1 MSGAI
6 GFIGLGIMGD
16 GMARILIKSGR
27 KLVVWNR
34 TAAKAEALKAESP
47 DSVVVAATP
56 AEALAQVELAYVM
69 LSTPD
74 VVKAVYEM
82 EGGVLAGVAAG
93 KKIVDCATLAVED
106 MTRLNEQVTSK
117 GGRFLEAPVSGSK
130 GPAANGQLIFLCGG
144 DEALYTECAADL
156 DAMGKAKFFFG
167 EVGAG
172 TKIKLCVNMTM
183 GSLMCAFGEGFSLC
197 TSSGMDASKLLE
209 VLGLGV
215 CGCPLLSLKGAKML
229 AGDHAPNFPL
239 QHAEKDMRLAIGLAA
254 KGGLALP
261 LASVGQANMKRAMD
275 EDKLGDQDFS
285 SVFETQKKQKL

>member
-1 MSGAI
+1 MS
-6 GFIGLGIMGD
+6 
-16 GMARILIKSGR
+16 RILLKAGR

-34 TAAKAEALKAESP
+34 TAAKAEALKAEAP
-47 DSVVVAATP
+47 EQVTVVATP
-56 AEALAQVELAYVM
+56 AAVLAACELSYVM

-74 VVKAVYEM
+74 VVKTVYEM
-82 EGGVLAGVAAG
+82 ENGILAGVVAG
-93 KKIVDCATLAVED
+93 KKVVDCATLAVED
-106 MTRLNEQVTSK
+106 MVRLNGQVTSK

-144 DEALYTECAADL
+144 DEALYAECAADL

-167 EVGAG
+167 AVGAG

-183 GSLMCAFGEGFSLC
+183 GSLMCAFSEGFSLC
-197 TSSGMDASKLLE
+197 ASSGMDSAKLLE

-239 QHAEKDMRLAIGLAA
+239 QHAEKDMRLAVGLAA
-254 KGGLALP
+254 SSGLALP
-261 LASVGQANMKRAMD
+261 LASAGQQAMKRAMD
-275 EDKLGDQDFS
+275 DDGLGEQDFS
-285 SVFETQKKQKL
+285 SVFESVKKQKC